1 MLEKGPSNGQSSVER
16 MVAKRDWQ
24 RPLLKLLNTIE
35 QYDADWAET
44 AFVSFRFNTLRKS
57 YLETC

>member
-1 MLEKGPSNGQSSVER
+1 
-16 MVAKRDWQ
+16 MVAKRDRQ
-24 RPLLKLLNTIE
+24 RPLWKPVLDGLHDNTIE

-44 AFVSFRFNTLRKS
+44 AFVSFRFDTLRKS